1 MIRAVILRYKT
12 SKTDQNSQSYP
23 QIPDL
28 AVGGGVPPILLQPR
42 VPDYL

>member
-28 AVGGGVPPILLQPR
+28 AVGEARPANFAAT
-42 VPDYL
+42 